1 MSEAVLERPG
11 VALHP
16 ILEDR
21 RQQAQ
26 DKALGYAGGISPTEA
41 WALVQT
47 GAARLVDVRSNEEL
61 VFVGRVPDALHVA
74 WATGTSLNRNPRFV
88 KELEQ
93 RIGGKDV
100 PALLVCR
107 SGKRSVEA
115 AKAATA
121 AGFTA
126 VFNVL
131 EGFEGEL
138 DDRGQ
143 RGNLD
148 GWRHSGLPW
157 YQD

>member
-16 ILEDR
+16 ILEERR
-21 RQQAQ
+21 RQAQ
-26 DKALGYAGGISPTEA
+26 QEALGYAGGISPAEA
-41 WALVQT
+41 WAMVQT
-47 GAARLVDVRSNEEL
+47 GAARLVDVRSSEEL

-131 EGFEGEL
+131 EGFEGEF

-148 GWRHSGLPW
+148 GWRHSGPPW

>member
-1 MSEAVLERPG
+1 MSEAVLERPS

-16 ILEDR
+16 IL
-21 RQQAQ
+21 Q
-26 DKALGYAGGISPTEA
+26 DLRARAEREGLGYAGGVSPAEA
-41 WALVQT
+41 WALAQT

-61 VFVGRVPDALHVA
+61 VFVGRVPDTVHVA
-74 WATGTSLNRNPRFV
+74 WANGTSLNRNPRFV

-93 RIGGKDV
+93 RAGGKDI
-100 PALLVCR
+100 ALLLICR

-121 AGFTA
+121 AGFSA

-138 DDRGQ
+138 DDRGR
-143 RGNLD
+143 RGKLD
-148 GWRHSGLPW
+148 GWRHAGLPW

>member
-1 MSEAVLERPG
+1 MSDAVLERPS

-16 ILEDR
+16 ILEDIR
-21 RQQAQ
+21 SKAEQH
-26 DKALGYAGGISPTEA
+26 ALGYAGGISPTEA
-41 WALVQT
+41 WALAQT

-74 WATGTSLNRNPRFV
+74 WATGTSLNRNPRFF

-93 RIGGKDV
+93 RAGGKDQ
-100 PALLVCR
+100 PLLLVCR

-126 VFNVL
+126 AFNVL

-143 RGNLD
+143 RGNRD
-148 GWRHSGLPW
+148 GWRNAGLPW

>member
-1 MSEAVLERPG
+1 MSDTVLERP
-11 VALHP
+11 AATLHP
-16 ILEDR
+16 ILQTLRAESER
-21 RQQAQ
+21 AG
-26 DKALGYAGGISPTEA
+26 LGYGGGISPAEA
-41 WALVQT
+41 WALAHT

-61 VFVGRVPDALHVA
+61 VFVGRVPDTLHVP

-93 RIGGKDV
+93 RTGGKDV
-100 PALLVCR
+100 PLLLICR

-121 AGFTA
+121 AGFSA

-138 DDRGQ
+138 DDRGR
-143 RGNLD
+143 RGNVD
-148 GWRHSGLPW
+148 GWRHAGLPW

>member
-16 ILEDR
+16 ILEER
-21 RQQAQ
+21 RHQAQ
-26 DKALGYAGGISPTEA
+26 NEALGYAGGISPAEA

-47 GAARLVDVRSNEEL
+47 GAAKLVDVRSNEEL
-61 VFVGRVPDALHVA
+61 VFVGRVPEALHVA
-74 WATGTSLNRNPRFV
+74 WATGTSLNRNPRFA

-148 GWRHSGLPW
+148 GWRRAGLPW

>member
-1 MSEAVLERPG
+1 MSETVLERP
-11 VALHP
+11 AATLHP
-16 ILEDR
+16 ILEAR
-21 RQQAQ
+21 RSEAERG
-26 DKALGYAGGISPTEA
+26 DLGYAGGVTPADA
-41 WALVQT
+41 WALAQT
-47 GAARLVDVRSNEEL
+47 GAARLIDVRSNEEL

-74 WATGTSLNRNPRFV
+74 WATGTSLNRNPRFA

-93 RIGGKDV
+93 RAGGKDV
-100 PALLVCR
+100 PLLLICR

-121 AGFTA
+121 AGFSA

-138 DDRGQ
+138 DDRGR

-148 GWRHSGLPW
+148 GWRRAGLPW

>member
-1 MSEAVLERPG
+1 MSETVLERPG
-11 VALHP
+11 VAIHP
-16 ILEDR
+16 ILEDIR
-21 RQQAQ
+21 SKAEQ
-26 DKALGYAGGISPTEA
+26 DVLGYAGGISPAEA

-47 GAARLVDVRSNEEL
+47 GAAKLVDVRSNEEL
-61 VFVGRVPDALHVA
+61 VFVGRVPEALHVA
-74 WATGTSLNRNPRFV
+74 WATGTSLNRNPRFA

-148 GWRHSGLPW
+148 GWRRAGLPW